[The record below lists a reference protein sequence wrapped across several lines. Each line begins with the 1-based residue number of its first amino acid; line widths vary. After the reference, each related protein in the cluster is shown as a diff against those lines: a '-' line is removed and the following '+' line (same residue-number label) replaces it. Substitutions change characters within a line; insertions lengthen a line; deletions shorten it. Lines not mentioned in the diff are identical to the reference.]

1 MAKLLV
7 VDDKSNIQKVLRM
20 ILEKEGHI
28 VETASSGREGL
39 RKASALDLDVIISDI
54 RMEDMDGTELFHLL
68 PPGERMSLSYS

>member
-54 RMEDMDGTELFHLL
+54 RKEDMDGTELFHLL
-68 PPGERMSLSYS
+68 RSR